1 MKNTKT
7 NITYNIDGEGDTTLL
22 FVHGAF
28 IDMSYWSAQ
37 VDFFKNKYRVVTLD
51 LPGHALSGKT
61 RDEWSITSLG
71 EDLSEFIR
79 ALNLKNVILIGHSMG
94 GDIILEVAIKCP
106 DAVIGFIGIDNF
118 KNAGAAMPEKIQS
131 MMGQM
136 KMMLKMNFSFA
147 AEMFAT
153 KALLS
158 PATDAA
164 ISSRVVND
172 YKNMDKK
179 IGYDLICSTFDY
191 YNRERELMNQ
201 LKLKMYLIN
210 VDNIPTNKELLTKNA
225 ASGYEVLPIK
235 GTCHYPMLE
244 NPYELNKLIL
254 EVVGK
259 M

>member
-1 MKNTKT
+1 
-7 NITYNIDGEGDTTLL
+7 
-22 FVHGAF
+22 
-28 IDMSYWSAQ
+28 
-37 VDFFKNKYRVVTLD
+37 
-51 LPGHALSGKT
+51 
-61 RDEWSITSLG
+61 
-71 EDLSEFIR
+71 
-79 ALNLKNVILIGHSMG
+79 
-94 GDIILEVAIKCP
+94 
-106 DAVIGFIGIDNF
+106 VIGFIGIDNF
-118 KNAGAAMPEKIQS
+118 KNAGAPMPEKIQS

-179 IGYDLICSTFDY
+179 IGYDIICSSFDY

-210 VDNIPTNKELLTKNA
+210 VDNIPTNEELLTKNA

-244 NPYELNKLIL
+244 NPEELNKLIL